1 MKGGKMALKIRY
13 DGKWLVRIR
22 INGQDIKVVTSAQAK
37 RRAKEIDAA
46 ITAAVRY
53 NNFSMLDEESR
64 AVCVRL
70 FKNRDWP
77 LPPALIHYNGTDNG
91 HKKVTLY
98 KAIQLALETLKKQE
112 NGNIYRHEQVFFNH
126 IGPYFGKNCYVQDI
140 WIPEIQEY
148 LVSRVKQGAS
158 GSTAN
163 KDLAALSKM
172 FSILIENRLVDS
184 NPARM
189 VDPIDEGEGRE
200 VCLSCK
206 DFLEIVSH
214 LPEWMRPI
222 IQTLYH
228 TGMRR
233 GEVMGLTLENVNLK
247 KRIIRLR
254 AHQTK
259 ESKGKRI
266 PIREELV
273 PILDKA
279 MGDCSTSSDRVFRI
293 NGEKAPSEHSLRK
306 PWKKALELTASST
319 EQPNINLKLLTIHDL
334 RHVWKTNAM
343 RSGMD
348 VEIRKAIMGHSRG
361 ISGRYGRIS
370 DEDLV
375 LAIDGMD
382 FDKGETE
389 IWI

>member
-1 MKGGKMALKIRY
+1 
-13 DGKWLVRIR
+13 
-22 INGQDIKVVTSAQAK
+22 
-37 RRAKEIDAA
+37 
-46 ITAAVRY
+46 
-53 NNFSMLDEESR
+53 
-64 AVCVRL
+64 L

-77 LPPALIHYNGTDNG
+77 LPPALIDYNGKDSG
-91 HKKVTLY
+91 PKKVTLY
-98 KAIQLALETLKKQE
+98 EAIQLTLETLKKQE
-112 NGNIYRHEQVFFNH
+112 NGNIYRHEQVFFSH
-126 IGPYFGKNCYVQDI
+126 IGPYFGKNFFVEDI

-148 LVSRVKQGAS
+148 LVNRLKQGAS

-189 VDPIDEGEGRE
+189 VDPMDEGEGRE

-206 DFLEIVSH
+206 DFLKIVRH
-214 LPEWMRPI
+214 LPEWMRPV
-222 IQTLYH
+222 IQTLYY

-233 GEVMGLTLENVNLK
+233 GEVMGLTRENVNLQ

-254 AHQTK
+254 ADQTK

-273 PILDKA
+273 PILEKA
-279 MGDCSTSSDRVFRI
+279 MGHSAKSSDRVFLI
-293 NGEKAPSEHSLRK
+293 NGEKPPSEHSLRK
-306 PWKKALELTASST
+306 PWKKALELTVLSA
-319 EQPNINLKLLTIHDL
+319 EQPNRNFELLTIHDL

-348 VEIRKAIMGHSRG
+348 MEIRKAIMGHSRG

-370 DEDLV
+370 DEDLA

-382 FDKGETE
+382 FNKGDTE
-389 IWI
+389 IWISSRKK